1 MYIQGK
7 ELTKNF
13 GTTPVFDKI
22 DLTINPGDKIGLVG
36 HNGCGKS
43 TLLRL
48 LTGEEGLTSGTIA
61 WQKGL
66 TIGYVPQKLAQTNHS
81 VQAYLLDSFPE
92 IEALAQEMRRV
103 EALMA
108 DPDNDLE
115 RLLSH
120 YGRLQSEYEA
130 AGGYTLEDRI
140 TGTMKGL
147 GLGDKLGTLVSDLS
161 GGQRVRVE
169 LARVLT
175 TNAQVLLLDEPTN
188 HLDLAGIAWLESYL
202 AHTKQAYL
210 VISHDRQ
217 FLDNVTNRI
226 LEIEGEELI
235 AYPGNY
241 SRYRGLKAERLAA
254 LQKSFDLQQKE
265 CQRLKLQ
272 IRRYR
277 QWAQEG
283 DNDAFFK
290 KAKELE
296 RRLAKLQEQLKN
308 PPQPPKKSL
317 GKLQVAERSG
327 SEVVKAAAIG
337 KFVGDNLLFCDTS
350 FTLYRKERVAL
361 VGDNGS
367 GKTTLLRCLTG
378 ELALDEGTL
387 TLGANVKVGYLP
399 QKLVFAKPTQRLL
412 EYVEEFLPIDKSR
425 STLARH
431 GFYAEDVTK
440 RIQDLSGGEQMRLY
454 LLRLLQEQVNFLI
467 LDEPTNHLDIYGKE
481 ELEELLQG
489 YQETLLVVS
498 HDRYFLRK
506 VCQMR
511 LVIQEGQIQKESF

>member
-13 GTTPVFDKI
+13 GTTPVFEKI
-22 DLTINPGDKIGLVG
+22 DLTIHSGDKIGLVG

-48 LTGEEGLTSGTIA
+48 LTGEEGLNGGTIA
-61 WQKGL
+61 RQKGL
-66 TIGYVPQKLAQTNHS
+66 TIGYVPQKLPQTNRS
-81 VQAYLLDSFPE
+81 VQEYLLDSFPE

-108 DPDNDLE
+108 EPANDLE

-120 YGRLQSEYEA
+120 YGRLQSDYEA

-147 GLGDKLGTLVSDLS
+147 GLADKLSVSVAQLS

-175 TNAQVLLLDEPTN
+175 AAAEVLLLDEPTN

-210 VISHDRQ
+210 IISHDRQ

-226 LEIEGEELI
+226 LEIEGDELI

-241 SRYRGLKAERLAA
+241 SRYRELKAERLAA

-296 RRLAKLQEQLKN
+296 RRLAKLQEQLKK
-308 PPQPPKKSL
+308 PPQPPKKRLGRLQTAARSGNEVVIAKDI
-317 GKLQVAERSG
+317 GKL
-327 SEVVKAAAIG
+327 IG
-337 KFVGDNLLFCDTS
+337 DKLLFCES
-350 FTLYRKERVAL
+350 NFTLYRKERIAL
-361 VGDNGS
+361 VGANGS
-367 GKTTLLRCLTG
+367 GKSTLLRCLLG
-378 ELALDEGTL
+378 ELPLDEGTL

-399 QKLVFAKPTQRLL
+399 QKLVFSNPEQRLL
-412 EYVEEFLPIDKSR
+412 AYVEEFLPLDQSSR
-425 STLARH
+425 TLARH

-454 LLRLLQEQVNFLI
+454 LLRLLQAQVNFLI

-481 ELEELLQG
+481 ELEGLLQG

-498 HDRYFLRK
+498 HDRYFLNK
-506 VCQMR
+506 VCQER
-511 LVIQEGQIQKESF
+511 LVIAEGQIQKTTL

>member
-13 GTTPVFDKI
+13 GTTPVFEKI

-48 LTGEEGLTSGTIA
+48 LTGEEGVNGGTIA
-61 WQKGL
+61 RQKGL
-66 TIGYVPQKLAQTNHS
+66 VIGYVPQKLIQKNCS
-81 VQAYLLDSFPE
+81 VEEYLLNSFPE
-92 IEALAQEMRRV
+92 IESLAKEMRRV

-120 YGRLQSEYEA
+120 YGRLQSDYEA
-130 AGGYTLEDRI
+130 AGGYTLADRI
-140 TGTMKGL
+140 SGTLKGL
-147 GLGDKLGTLVSDLS
+147 GLEDKLGVSLTELS

-175 TNAQVLLLDEPTN
+175 AAAEVLLLDEPTN

-226 LEIEGEELI
+226 LEIEGDELI

-241 SRYRGLKAERLAA
+241 SRYRALKAERLAT
-254 LQKSFDLQQKE
+254 LQKNFDLQQKE

-296 RRLAKLQEQLKN
+296 RRLAKLQEQLK
-308 PPQPPKKSL
+308 QPPKPPKKRL
-317 GKLQVAERSG
+317 GQLQVAERSG
-327 SEVVKAAAIG
+327 SEVVIAQDIG
-337 KFVGDNLLFCDTS
+337 KLAGDKLLFCAGS

-361 VGDNGS
+361 VGANGS
-367 GKTTLLRCLTG
+367 GKSTLLRCLTG
-378 ELALDEGTL
+378 ELPLDEGMI

-399 QKLVFAKPTQRLL
+399 QKLVFANPKQRLL
-412 EYVEEFLPIDKSR
+412 EYVEEFLPFDQSR
-425 STLARH
+425 RMLARH

-498 HDRYFLRK
+498 HDRYFLNK
-506 VCQMR
+506 VCQKR
-511 LVIQEGQIQKESF
+511 LVISEGQLQKESF